1 MRPLPPGSRLSRF
14 EIVRVLGEG
23 AMGVVYLGQ
32 DPHIERPVAIK
43 TIRADGDPARAAEI
57 ESRFRKEAKITGRLQ
72 HPSIVTIYEFG
83 RDGDVVFIA
92 MEYVDGE
99 PLGQWVSAHPGLK
112 LADKVEIVRQ
122 VARALEHAHERG
134 VVHRDVKPG
143 NILVTK
149 DGKAKVAD
157 FGIGK
162 LVSGASTDLT
172 RTGTMIG
179 SPAYMS
185 PEQIRGDKID
195 GRSDFFSLGVVLYEL
210 LTGARPFPGD
220 SITTLVY
227 QILHTEPRDPLS
239 LRSDLP
245 PEAREVFARL
255 LAKQPEVRPA
265 HADEFIREIDRLV
278 AELAK
283 TQVMAVPP
291 LLPVVLPLGGGPSPA
306 AAVLGAPV
314 ASASPSRTMT
324 HTLFGLAA
332 VLVAA
337 AILLAV
343 WRTREKPAGPATVRS
358 ASTSA
363 AVPSQATSRPM
374 PTALPTPGPAVAADM
389 IVGAPRPAS
398 PAPTQGRPARPRE
411 RPTAVA
417 REASREAP
425 APAATESAPPPAA
438 SQAPA
443 GNGSRAQE
451 PADRVYHTRRSARFG
466 VSPDQARIYVDGRFV
481 GIADDWDGHGGG
493 RELEFTNGPHRV
505 RLELPGYETIQ
516 IDMVVAPSADDD
528 TVKLDDELKR
538 LSKVPYPKIGPS
550 IAGDTRT
557 GLVEFEVEP
566 ADATLSE
573 GDRKLGTAAEF
584 GPSSPLKLSGPK
596 VHDFVL
602 SAPGFEP
609 KTVRVLVSQNAD
621 HDRGKVKVKLKKS

>member
-1 MRPLPPGSRLSRF
+1 MRQLPPGSHIGRF

-23 AMGVVYLGQ
+23 AMGVVYLGE
-32 DPHIERPVAIK
+32 DPHIERAVAVK
-43 TIRADGDPARAAEI
+43 TIRADGDAARAAEI
-57 ESRFRKEAKITGRLQ
+57 ESRFRKEAKLTGRLQ

-83 RDGDVVFIA
+83 RDGDIVFIA
-92 MEYVDGE
+92 MEYVDGV
-99 PLGQWVSAHPGLK
+99 PLGKWVAGHPGLT
-112 LADKVEIVRQ
+112 LADRVEIVRQ

-149 DGKAKVAD
+149 DGKVKVAD

-162 LVSGASTDLT
+162 LISGASTDLT

-185 PEQIRGDKID
+185 PEQIRGEKID

-239 LRSDLP
+239 LRANLP
-245 PEAREVFARL
+245 REAREVFARL
-255 LAKQPEVRPA
+255 LAKQPERRPA
-265 HADEFIREIDRLV
+265 HADEFIQEIDQLV
-278 AELAK
+278 AELVK
-283 TQVMAVPP
+283 TQVTAVPP
-291 LLPVVLPLGGGPSPA
+291 LLPVVPPPGGRPSQA
-306 AAVLGAPV
+306 ATVPGAPR
-314 ASASPSRTMT
+314 ASASSSRTLPQA
-324 HTLFGLAA
+324 LFGLAA

-337 AILLAV
+337 AILVYV
-343 WRTREKPAGPATVRS
+343 WRTREKQAGPATMRS

-363 AVPSQATSRPM
+363 AAPPQATSRPM
-374 PTALPTPGPAVAADM
+374 PTALPTPGPAEAADVV
-389 IVGAPRPAS
+389 VGAPRPAS
-398 PAPTQGRPARPRE
+398 TAAGEGRAARHRE
-411 RPTAVA
+411 RPTAVR

-425 APAATESAPPPAA
+425 PPREREPASPPPA
-438 SQAPA
+438 SQVPA

-451 PADRVYHTRRSARFG
+451 PADRIYKTRRSARFG

-493 RELEFTNGPHRV
+493 QELEFTNGTHRV
-505 RLELPGYETIQ
+505 RLELPGYDTIQ

-538 LSKVPYPKIGPS
+538 FQKVSYPKIGPS
-550 IAGDTRT
+550 LSGHTR
-557 GLVEFEVEP
+557 GQVEFEVEP
-566 ADATLSE
+566 SDAELSE
-573 GDRKLGTAAEF
+573 GDRKLGIAAEF
-584 GPSSPLKLSGPK
+584 GASSPLRLSGPR
-596 VHDFVL
+596 VHELVV
-602 SAPGFEP
+602 SAPGYEP
-609 KTVRVLVSQNAD
+609 KTVRVLVSANSD
-621 HDRGKVKVKLKKS
+621 NDRARVKVKLKKP

>member
-1 MRPLPPGSRLSRF
+1 MRPLPPGSRLGRF

-23 AMGVVYLGQ
+23 AMGVVYLGE

-43 TIRADGDPARAAEI
+43 TIRAEGDAARAAEI
-57 ESRFRKEAKITGRLQ
+57 ESRFRKEAKLTGRLQ

-99 PLGQWVSAHPGLK
+99 PLGQWVAAHPGLS
-112 LADKVEIVRQ
+112 LADRVEIVRQ

-162 LVSGASTDLT
+162 LVSGGSTDLT

-255 LAKQPEVRPA
+255 LAKQPEIRPA

-278 AELAK
+278 AELVK
-283 TQVMAVPP
+283 TQVTAIPP
-291 LLPVVLPLGGGPSPA
+291 VLPVVLPGGGGPSAPA
-306 AAVLGAPV
+306 AQ
-314 ASASPSRTMT
+314 PSRTLT

-337 AILLAV
+337 AVLLAV
-343 WRTREKPAGPATVRS
+343 WRAREKETGPVAVR
-358 ASTSA
+358 AAVTSA
-363 AVPSQATSRPM
+363 ALPVAATALPV
-374 PTALPTPGPAVAADM
+374 PTALPTPGPAEAADM
-389 IVGAPRPAS
+389 VVGAPRPAS
-398 PAPTQGRPARPRE
+398 PATGEGRPTRPAQ
-411 RPTAVA
+411 RPTAP
-417 REASREAP
+417 RREAP
-425 APAATESAPPPAA
+425 REATVPATSPPESPPGP
-438 SQAPA
+438 APA
-443 GNGSRAQE
+443 GNGSHAQE
-451 PADRVYHTRRSARFG
+451 PADRLYRTRRSARFG
-466 VSPDQARIYVDGRFV
+466 VSPDQARIYVDGRYV

-493 RELEFTNGPHRV
+493 RDLEFTNGTHRV
-505 RLELPGYETIQ
+505 RLELPGYQTIQ

-538 LSKVPYPKIGPS
+538 LQKVSYPKIGPS
-550 IAGDTRT
+550 LAGHTR
-557 GLVEFEVEP
+557 GQAEFEVEP
-566 ADATLSE
+566 SDAELSE
-573 GDRKLGTAAEF
+573 GDRKLGIAAEF
-584 GPSSPLKLSGPK
+584 GASSPLRLSGPR
-596 VHDFVL
+596 VHELVV
-602 SAPGFEP
+602 SAPGYEP
-609 KTVRVLVSQNAD
+609 KTVRVLVSANSD
-621 HDRGKVKVKLKKS
+621 NDRAKVKVKLKKT

>member
-1 MRPLPPGSRLSRF
+1 MKQLPPGSRIGRF

-23 AMGVVYLGQ
+23 AMGVVYLGE

-57 ESRFRKEAKITGRLQ
+57 ESRFRKEAKLTGRLQ

-99 PLGQWVSAHPGLK
+99 PLGQWISAHPGLV

-134 VVHRDVKPG
+134 VVHRDIKPG
-143 NILVTK
+143 NILVMK

-172 RTGTMIG
+172 RTGMMIG

-245 PEAREVFARL
+245 PEARQVFARL

-283 TQVMAVPP
+283 TQVTAVPP
-291 LLPVVLPLGGGPSPA
+291 LLPVVLPLGGGPSSA
-306 AAVLGAPV
+306 KAVSG
-314 ASASPSRTMT
+314 SPEGSSSHRTLT

-337 AILLAV
+337 AILVYV
-343 WRTREKPAGPATVRS
+343 WRTREKPAEPAAVRS

-363 AVPSQATSRPM
+363 AAPSQAMSRPI
-374 PTALPTPGPAVAADM
+374 PTALPTPGPAEAADM
-389 IVGAPRPAS
+389 VVGAPRPAS
-398 PAPTQGRPARPRE
+398 PATAEGRTARSRE
-411 RPTAVA
+411 RPTAVR
-417 REASREAP
+417 REATREAP
-425 APAATESAPPPAA
+425 PPRESESASPG
-438 SQAPA
+438 SQAPT
-443 GNGSRAQE
+443 GSHAQE
-451 PADRVYHTRRSARFG
+451 PADRVYKTRRSARFG
-466 VSPDQARIYVDGRFV
+466 VSPDQARIYIDGRFV
-481 GIADDWDGHGGG
+481 GIADDWDGRGGG
-493 RELEFTNGPHRV
+493 QELEFTNGTHRV
-505 RLELPGYETIQ
+505 RLELPGYQTIQ
-516 IDMVVAPSADDD
+516 IDMFVSPSADDD

-538 LSKVPYPKIGPS
+538 LQKVSYPKIGPS
-550 IAGDTRT
+550 LAGHTR
-557 GLVEFEVEP
+557 GPVELEVEP
-566 ADATLSE
+566 ADALLSE

-596 VHDFVL
+596 VHELVV

-609 KTVRVLVSQNAD
+609 KTVRILVSANSD
-621 HDRGKVKVKLKKS
+621 HERAKVKVKLKKP